1 MILFKTKN
9 SIVRNLL
16 ALHLIV
22 VVVVVDWVCL
32 LLVPRHFVQFFLFLL
47 NQFSFLEK
55 QILFRQTWS
64 IRSDQTFVFFL
75 CLFPSTWTCSSVIVF
90 RLIGWCWWTS
100 CDAFRSIPEVQHI
113 DKISSIEFKCF
124 KSKNRNIFLRNQTQI
139 HDFTWLIIL
148 GLFSFLFHHR
158 YHCWPTFLSLD

>member
-55 QILFRQTWS
+55 QILFRQT
-64 IRSDQTFVFFL
+64 
-75 CLFPSTWTCSSVIVF
+75 
-90 RLIGWCWWTS
+90 
-100 CDAFRSIPEVQHI
+100 
-113 DKISSIEFKCF
+113 
-124 KSKNRNIFLRNQTQI
+124 
-139 HDFTWLIIL
+139 
-148 GLFSFLFHHR
+148 
-158 YHCWPTFLSLD
+158 

>member
-16 ALHLIV
+16 ALHLIVV

-55 QILFRQTWS
+55 QILFRQT
-64 IRSDQTFVFFL
+64 
-75 CLFPSTWTCSSVIVF
+75 
-90 RLIGWCWWTS
+90 
-100 CDAFRSIPEVQHI
+100 
-113 DKISSIEFKCF
+113 
-124 KSKNRNIFLRNQTQI
+124 
-139 HDFTWLIIL
+139 
-148 GLFSFLFHHR
+148 
-158 YHCWPTFLSLD
+158 